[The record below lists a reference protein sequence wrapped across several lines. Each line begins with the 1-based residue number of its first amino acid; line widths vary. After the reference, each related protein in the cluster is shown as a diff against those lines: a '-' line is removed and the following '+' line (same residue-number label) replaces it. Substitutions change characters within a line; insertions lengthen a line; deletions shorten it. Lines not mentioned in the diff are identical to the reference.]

1 MGPKPVEREKFMDLR
16 VDWAFK
22 YIFSI
27 KENLMKFLNDI
38 LPIEVTDIDYQP
50 NEIQVRN
57 DKDKRSRLD
66 VICESPEGKFL
77 VEMQQRHED
86 DFDDRLAYYAS
97 MLVKNQVKRGKKVK
111 YKINHVYILCVA
123 DYVREHTKPAPA
135 DKVLFN
141 YYHSETDTKEIY
153 QEGKISYHFLEL
165 NRLKDKEWEKL
176 TENPERWCYLFKKM
190 HTFAVTDAL
199 PSELHGFDKI
209 VEDAMLEGLSEDNQM
224 DYFNDKGLQE
234 YRIRV
239 TRDAAIKDAMAK
251 GEKNGMKKA
260 ARAMLADGMSPELVS
275 KYTGLPMTV
284 ISHLGKPK

>member
-77 VEMQQRHED
+77 V
-86 DFDDRLAYYAS
+86 
-97 MLVKNQVKRGKKVK
+97 
-111 YKINHVYILCVA
+111 
-123 DYVREHTKPAPA
+123 

-176 TENPERWCYLFKKM
+176 TENPERWCYMFKKM

-239 TRDAAIKDAMAK
+239 TRDAAIKDAIAK

-260 ARAMLADGMSPELVS
+260 ARAMLADGMSPALVS

-284 ISHLGKPK
+284 ISHLKPSH

>member
-1 MGPKPVEREKFMDLR
+1 M
-16 VDWAFK
+16 
-22 YIFSI
+22 
-27 KENLMKFLNDI
+27 
-38 LPIEVTDIDYQP
+38 
-50 NEIQVRN
+50 
-57 DKDKRSRLD
+57 
-66 VICESPEGKFL
+66 
-77 VEMQQRHED
+77 
-86 DFDDRLAYYAS
+86 
-97 MLVKNQVKRGKKVK
+97 
-111 YKINHVYILCVA
+111 
-123 DYVREHTKPAPA
+123 
-135 DKVLFN
+135 
-141 YYHSETDTKEIY
+141 
-153 QEGKISYHFLEL
+153 
-165 NRLKDKEWEKL
+165 
-176 TENPERWCYLFKKM
+176 FKKM

>member
-1 MGPKPVEREKFMDLR
+1 M
-16 VDWAFK
+16 
-22 YIFSI
+22 
-27 KENLMKFLNDI
+27 
-38 LPIEVTDIDYQP
+38 
-50 NEIQVRN
+50 
-57 DKDKRSRLD
+57 
-66 VICESPEGKFL
+66 
-77 VEMQQRHED
+77 
-86 DFDDRLAYYAS
+86 
-97 MLVKNQVKRGKKVK
+97 
-111 YKINHVYILCVA
+111 
-123 DYVREHTKPAPA
+123 

-153 QEGKISYHFLEL
+153 QEGKKSYHFLEL

-176 TENPERWCYLFKKM
+176 TENPERWCYMFKKM
-190 HTFAVTDAL
+190 HTFERKDAL

-260 ARAMLADGMSPELVS
+260 ARAMLADGMSPALVS

-284 ISHLGKPK
+284 ISHLKPSH